1 MKQYKKRREFLKKAL
16 YKAPTIV
23 LLGQL
28 FDASTLQAA
37 SRGGGSRGGGSRGGG
52 SRGGGSRGGG
62 SRGGGSTTGSLFGI

>member
-23 LLGQL
+23 LLGQI

-37 SRGGGSRGGGSRGGG
+37 SRGGGSRGGGS
-52 SRGGGSRGGG
+52 
-62 SRGGGSTTGSLFGI
+62 TTGGLFGI